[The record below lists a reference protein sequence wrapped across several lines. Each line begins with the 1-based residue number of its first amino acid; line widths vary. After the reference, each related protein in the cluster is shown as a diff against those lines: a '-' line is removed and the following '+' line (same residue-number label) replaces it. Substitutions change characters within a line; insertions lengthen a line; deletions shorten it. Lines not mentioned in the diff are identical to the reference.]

1 MRVRFVIIFALLGVL
16 IAAAIGLFVLMRPLV
31 MAPAVTPVAPAAAT
45 LPRLSTPT
53 PSATPSPSAVAKTPA
68 PKATNAPTPTPEA
81 APTTATLIFESDV
94 PDTGVFIDRVYV
106 GQAPVTAKDIKPGP
120 HTINVSATGYDG
132 FADTID
138 IAAGTRTLSYKF
150 KEVRLNASTAV
161 VHKHAIGSCSG
172 TLRATPKGL
181 AYDTEDAND
190 HFSVA
195 LTDLETF
202 TVDYLQK
209 NLRVKIK
216 GGKTYNFTDPDGN
229 ADKLLA
235 FHSAVDKV
243 RQRLVSGK
251 RPTRQSTHAVPSRWP
266 QPAARR

>member
-1 MRVRFVIIFALLGVL
+1 MRMRSIVIFLLLGLL
-16 IAAAIGLFVLMRPLV
+16 IAAGIGLFLVMRPLV
-31 MAPAVTPVAPAAAT
+31 MAPPVKPIEPAT
-45 LPRLSTPT
+45 LALPPAPPATTPTATASPAPKTPT
-53 PSATPSPSAVAKTPA
+53 PKPTSE
-68 PKATNAPTPTPEA
+68 PTPTPEA
-81 APTTATLIFESDV
+81 TPLTGTLIFQSDV
-94 PDTGVFIDRVYV
+94 PDTGVFIDRVYI
-106 GQAPVTAKDIKPGP
+106 GQAPVTAKDVKPGT

-132 FADTID
+132 FVETVDV
-138 IAAGTRTLSYKF
+138 AAGTRTLSYKF
-150 KEVRLNASTAV
+150 KELRLNASTPA

-181 AYDTEDAND
+181 EYETQDAND

-229 ADKLLA
+229 AEKLVA
-235 FHSAVDKV
+235 FHSAVEKV
-243 RQRLVSGK
+243 RLKLVGGK
-251 RPTRQSTHAVPSRWP
+251 
-266 QPAARR
+266 